1 MAKYRIAD
9 EPAPTSL
16 ARLAVNPLFP
26 FLTVML
32 GGAGLGYAWFAL
44 NSYAV
49 GSPTKQREI
58 FWLVGGLAVTAV
70 LWIATQ
76 VALANGWLQTDDLPY
91 ALLVLIVAKLAAT
104 YAVYVLQS
112 RTIEIYE
119 YYGGVLKNGLPLVIV
134 AMLFGGRLLEPLPEI
149 FQAVLR

>member
-49 GSPTKQREI
+49 GSPTRQREL
-58 FWLVGGLAVTAV
+58 FWLVGGLAATAV
-70 LWIATQ
+70 LLIATQ
-76 VALANGWLQTDDLPY
+76 SALDGGWIETDDLPY

-119 YYGGVLKNGLPLVIV
+119 HYGGVLKNGLPLVIV
-134 AMLFGGRLLEPLPEI
+134 AMLFGDRLLEPLPA
-149 FQAVLR
+149 FFRVLLQ